1 MLEIDRS
8 SVSATGPAMPPASA
22 SDSGPKVKFKVRK
35 RTVRADASTSS
46 AQGTLLRNVS
56 KPRVV
61 PARAEP
67 VEAFVIWHKGFDE
80 LSQPFDRLRA
90 NGKKSP
96 VRAEVSKPL
105 WRVARGTDEPS
116 LALRYLRANGVEKP
130 TVVNSRD
137 GPKADAGPSNRRSR
151 QTRWNP

>member
-1 MLEIDRS
+1 LRLK
-8 SVSATGPAMPPASA
+8 AAFCGAAA
-22 SDSGPKVKFKVRK
+22 FGPKANFKVRK
-35 RTVRADASTSS
+35 RTVRAE
-46 AQGTLLRNVS
+46 VS

-137 GPKADAGPSNRRSR
+137 GPSSDA
-151 QTRWNP
+151 